1 MRFHPPTDPDSERH
15 RFHEFMLKELH
26 LTSFMANALT
36 RAGYQ
41 SLDEL
46 RVDSLTLLS
55 VRGLGQASA
64 PRIRGSIA
72 AYDARRAAHGGAAYD
87 AGQERDEAAS

>member
-1 MRFHPPTDPDSERH
+1 MRFHPPVDPDAERH
-15 RFHEFMLKELH
+15 RFHEFMLRELH
-26 LTSFMANALT
+26 LTNAQANALT

-46 RVDSLTLLS
+46 RDDALHLIS
-55 VRGLGQASA
+55 VRGLGQVSS

-72 AYDARRAAHGGAAYD
+72 AYDARQREHGGAAYD
-87 AGQERDEAAS
+87 AGQQRDEAAS